1 MCYQIPGP
9 HTIWTPGSQEAAVP
23 SHFWSHGQFS
33 RDAQKQNGDGKKKL
47 QVRASRHTELS
58 ITPRGATS
66 LAQEH
71 RATGQNFQIY
81 GWLWPSSHKATG
93 SIGGTAFFSSWA
105 IYSSFFGLKSLTE
118 DGYHTWLSFHAKTSS
133 ENIPE
138 SSGFTLPQRIC
149 EKNWPSTQPA
159 GTSQWLPLQEMY
171 IIKIECCSMN
181 FIHTCPLG
189 LFIRNNYLCL
199 LSQEH
204 IFYRVH

>member
-1 MCYQIPGP
+1 MASRRPG
-9 HTIWTPGSQEAAVP
+9 GSFVFQLLEL
-23 SHFWSHGQFS
+23 WKRILRRKQF
-33 RDAQKQNGDGKKKL
+33 RMEVGNL
-47 QVRASRHTELS
+47 QVRESTLCHAQRPVTPHVGSKCSEKLKDWLKGTEPL
-58 ITPRGATS
+58 TRRTS
-66 LAQEH
+66 NAC
-71 RATGQNFQIY
+71 
-81 GWLWPSSHKATG
+81 WLWPSSHRATLQYWRYSMSMVRLLNHLVILG
-93 SIGGTAFFSSWA
+93 FEEFSTKQLPHMA
-105 IYSSFFGLKSLTE
+105 LSSCV
-118 DGYHTWLSFHAKTSS
+118 KTSS
-133 ENIPE
+133 ENIPN
-138 SSGFTLPQRIC
+138 SSGFTLPWRIC